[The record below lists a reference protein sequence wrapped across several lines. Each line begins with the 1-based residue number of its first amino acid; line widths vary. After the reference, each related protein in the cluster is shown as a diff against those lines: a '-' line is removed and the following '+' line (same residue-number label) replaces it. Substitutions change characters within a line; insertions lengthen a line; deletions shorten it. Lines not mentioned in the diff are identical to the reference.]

1 MDISSRVIK
10 YNILSATLL
19 AAYFFAQMQGGIWC
33 VASFVVVMPLMTYL
47 ADCLVSPCYWNED
60 EAFPTKPLFRAFVHE
75 CFGFWG
81 TLVAESL
88 RRIVVEGFFVGFVS
102 FVLMLA
108 PLLVFMFSGATGVLI
123 TNTGRYKRGS
133 LWFVVLR
140 WGLIA
145 ISLVIGSAW
154 GRWAW

>member
-47 ADCLVSPCYWNED
+47 ADCLVSPCNWNED
-60 EAFPTKPLFRAFVHE
+60 EAYPARRLLCSFARE
-75 CFGFWG
+75 CFGVWG
-81 TLVAESL
+81 PFGVESL
-88 RRIVVEGFFVGFVS
+88 RRIAVDGLLIGLVS
-102 FVLMLA
+102 FALMLA